1 MTRERIDHDFDAY
14 AFVAAASSNVV
25 NVNTPCTQWAG
36 TLCPYG
42 KDALAPPDL
51 RTQAGRVRWAREAA
65 GFSSAR
71 AAAEN
76 FEWNENTY
84 KSHEQGIRGK
94 DGIKPRHLEK
104 YARAFNVSPEWLA
117 FGRGGPGAS
126 KRTRWRSPASCCAP
140 WKSAPDHPANLTRRT
155 QP

>member
-1 MTRERIDHDFDAY
+1 MAKT
-14 AFVAAASSNVV
+14 
-25 NVNTPCTQWAG
+25 
-36 TLCPYG
+36 
-42 KDALAPPDL
+42 ALAPPDL

-117 FGRGGPGAS
+117 FGRGGPGRQQEDPLEIARELLRAME
-126 KRTRWRSPASCCAP
+126 KRA
-140 WKSAPDHPANLTRRT
+140 
-155 QP
+155 